1 MDKPAARSELDAILE
16 DEKKLSR
23 RDIFRFGALGIA
35 SLPAITSLQALA
47 IVPQRIPQAI
57 PHHLPDIQ
65 FDLSKFIAPAQ
76 TIDGVLFRFGPVH
89 TCFTTVQLTRTP
101 TLHDQA
107 VLREMLDTLEN
118 VYPFSPSGVFTLV
131 SYGLPYFNRL
141 SSAVVQSHMPRLLS
155 DNTTAVL
162 EEARPGP
169 TDVSSG
175 NPTIHKKTF
184 NVPVVIEGNDL
195 LFTFRSDH
203 LTNLVD
209 VNAWFAGSNRLHG
222 KHIPSPRFNGLLTVT
237 SQRFMF
243 GQRGLPRQIADAQQ
257 LPYAGRI
264 NADSVMWMGFADQ
277 QVDGSGPAEIVT
289 FQGNTSAKF
298 TTAVQG
304 DYFFDGA
311 VQPLSHIILDL
322 AQWYGDDMPYTERA
336 QLMFRST
343 PIPSTGNTDQFTNGG
358 GPTFLDNPF
367 QGAGDAEAGA
377 KGGAGTFDGVPR
389 LGHLT
394 ALQRVSR
401 AADGTPLHI
410 RIDGPGFDAMD
421 VPDASQQ
428 PKLQFSAFL
437 PAAAVARAVRRA
449 AASLDLA
456 QQYGVTDAHNGVER
470 FSTATRRQ
478 NFLAPPRSHRA
489 FPLLEV
495 H

>member
-1 MDKPAARSELDAILE
+1 MDNPSARSELDTILA

-23 RDIFRFGALGIA
+23 RDVLRFGALGLA
-35 SLPAITSLQALA
+35 SLPALTSLQALTT
-47 IVPQRIPQAI
+47 VPQRIPQAI
-57 PHHLPDIQ
+57 PHHLPEIQ
-65 FDLSKFIAPAQ
+65 FDIGNFIAPAQ
-76 TIDGVLFRFGPVH
+76 TIAGVLFRFGPVH

-101 TLHDQA
+101 TRRDQA
-107 VLREMLDTLEN
+107 VLQDMLATIEN
-118 VYPFSPSGVFTLV
+118 VYPFSPSGLFTVV
-131 SYGLPYFNRL
+131 SYGVPYFNRL
-141 SSAVVQSHMPRLLS
+141 SPATVQSYMPRLLS
-155 DNTTAVL
+155 DNTTPVL

-169 TDVSSG
+169 TDVSSV
-175 NPTIHKKTF
+175 NPTIQKKTF

-203 LTNLVD
+203 LANLMD
-209 VNAWFAGSNRLHG
+209 VNAWLAGSNRLHG
-222 KHIPSPRFNGLLTVT
+222 KRLPSPNFNGLLTVT

-243 GQRGLPRQIADAQQ
+243 GQRGLPRQLADAQH

-264 NADSVMWMGFADQ
+264 NPDSLMWMGFADQ
-277 QVDGSGPAEIVT
+277 QVDGSGPAQIVT
-289 FQGNTSAKF
+289 FLGNASANF
-298 TTAVQG
+298 TTAAQG
-304 DYFFDGA
+304 DYFANGA

-343 PIPSTGNTDQFTNGG
+343 PIPATGNADQFTNGG

-367 QGAGDAEAGA
+367 NGTGDAEAGA
-377 KGGAGTFDGVPR
+377 KGGPGTYDGIPR
-389 LGHLT
+389 LGHLS

-410 RIDGPGFDAMD
+410 RIDGPGLDTMD

-478 NFLAPPRSHRA
+478 NYLVPPRSHRA
-489 FPLLEV
+489 FPLLEEQ
-495 H
+495 